1 MLKKIS
7 NTQLLNI
14 VGGKFVRTGGS
25 LVGVKYRDTWND
37 RDNSGDWNIGDT
49 ILVVFEKACVG
60 GGSNETEMELSY
72 EQAIEQGYNF
82 SII

>member
-14 VGGKFVRTGGS
+14 VGGKFVRTGGNFF
-25 LVGVKYRDTWND
+25 GQRYRDTWND
-37 RDNSGDWNIGDT
+37 RDNSGDFNIGDT
-49 ILVVFEKACVG
+49 VLVVFEKACIG
-60 GGSNETEMELSY
+60 GDSNETEIDLSY